1 MELLKDDNSEV
12 KLNVV
17 TGLKKIAHVV
27 GDELFSSPMLL
38 TVLGNMTK
46 DGQWRVR
53 MSVFELLADFAIIF
67 GMETYTTHLQT
78 IFMGYLTNTAASV
91 RQMGIT
97 KSGILAAAFKNE
109 WVMNEY
115 IPVVINHF
123 SLDKKGYNYRM
134 CCLNSLAAVLPYV
147 MKD

>member
-53 MSVFELLADFAIIF
+53 MSVFELIGDLGIIF
-67 GMETYTTHLQT
+67 GKEVYT
-78 IFMGYLTNTAASV
+78 
-91 RQMGIT
+91 
-97 KSGILAAAFKNE
+97 K
-109 WVMNEY
+109 
-115 IPVVINHF
+115 
-123 SLDKKGYNYRM
+123 
-134 CCLNSLAAVLPYV
+134 
-147 MKD
+147 